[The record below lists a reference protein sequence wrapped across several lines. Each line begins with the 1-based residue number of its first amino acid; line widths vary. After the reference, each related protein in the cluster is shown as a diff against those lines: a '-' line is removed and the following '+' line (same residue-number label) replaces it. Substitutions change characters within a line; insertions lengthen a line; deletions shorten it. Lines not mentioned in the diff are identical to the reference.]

1 VVRPFRPLG
10 AAGQETWAPRGGR
23 RLRLLPAV
31 DDDGNV
37 IWRTLV
43 MALIFGHGQQAVD
56 VLELDADTLYD
67 LWDLRESFNA
77 ARAGG

>member
-1 VVRPFRPLG
+1 
-10 AAGQETWAPRGGR
+10 
-23 RLRLLPAV
+23 V
-31 DDDGNV
+31 DEDGNI

-43 MALIFGHGQQAVD
+43 MALIYGHGQQAVD
-56 VLELDADTLYD
+56 VLELDADTLFD